1 MKPSQELIVAA
12 VVAAVAVTVV
22 DVVVAAVVV
31 VTAVAAAVI
40 AITIV
45 TSANPAGNTKWQEQQ
60 AGAGTALVPAPATCS
75 AYLCIGVIFK
85 LSFSPALITSITYS

>member
-1 MKPSQELIVAA
+1 MAAA

-22 DVVVAAVVV
+22 DVVAVVAVVV
-31 VTAVAAAVI
+31 VTAAVAAAVVI

-45 TSANPAGNTKWQEQQ
+45 TSANPAGNNSGPQIRVHPRNLWPYFL
-60 AGAGTALVPAPATCS
+60 AS
-75 AYLCIGVIFK
+75 GVIFK